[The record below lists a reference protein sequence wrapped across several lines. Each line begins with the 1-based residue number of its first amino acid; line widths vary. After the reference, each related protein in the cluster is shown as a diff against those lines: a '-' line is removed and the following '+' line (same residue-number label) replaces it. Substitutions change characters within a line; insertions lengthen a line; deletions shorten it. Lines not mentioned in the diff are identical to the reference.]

1 MAKRWK
7 KQEVTYLKRYAKKK
21 HVAELAERFRTNNE
35 EVSRKLTE
43 LGLEAIDSASIRALP
58 PDPQLDIFGRG
69 LKALHQK
76 KWREASKYFEKILQE
91 TGESDLAQSA
101 RRSLGICR
109 QNLAKPKPQT
119 DDPFL
124 LAVYESNRGNYDEG
138 LALCSR
144 GGRQSKDGR
153 SAYLAAAV
161 YRLIGDLEKAAK
173 YLELAIELNP
183 KNRIHAYHDSDFEAL
198 RESSE
203 YGHLID

>member
-7 KQEVTYLKRYAKKK
+7 KQDVTYLKRYAKKK
-21 HVAELAERFRTNNE
+21 HVAELAERFRTNND

-43 LGLEAIDSASIRALP
+43 LGLEAIDSASIRSLP
-58 PDPQLDIFGRG
+58 PDPQLDIFAKG

-76 KWREASKYFEKILQE
+76 KWQEASKHFEKIVEE

-101 RRSLGICR
+101 RRYLGICR
-109 QNLAKPKPQT
+109 QNLAKPEPKT
-119 DDPFL
+119 DNPFL
-124 LAVYESNRGNYDEG
+124 LAVYESNRGNYDEA

-144 GGRQSKDGR
+144 GGRQSKDER
-153 SAYLAAAV
+153 FAYLAASV
-161 YRLIGDLEKAAK
+161 YCLTSDLEKAARF
-173 YLELAIELNP
+173 LELAIELNP

-203 YGHLID
+203 YGHLFD